1 MKLNTLAEGE
11 AWMSEDETTLNRQF
25 VRGVKKL
32 LRERGVAKNPLLVL
46 RVNDV
51 VVSWLLVRRME
62 ANLGEDPSDISGLES
77 TQTTPA
83 QADAIGKSRERLRKS
98 IKDLE
103 DYCAR
108 AGSPIDTGLA
118 DVMKPVIQ
126 QVQGTKPFFDGRV
139 IKTGTSDSGQKTQ
152 RP

>member
-1 MKLNTLAEGE
+1 MELMMLAEGE
-11 AWMSEDETTLNRQF
+11 AWMNDEERRLNGQF
-25 VRGVKKL
+25 VVGVRALLESRGVT
-32 LRERGVAKNPLLVL
+32 ENPLLAL

-62 ANLGEDPSDISGLES
+62 ARLGEEGDPEAGER
-77 TQTTPA
+77 TTPA
-83 QADAIGKSRERLRKS
+83 AADAIGKSRERLRKS

-108 AGSPIDTGLA
+108 AGTPIDTGLA

-126 QVQGTKPFFDGRV
+126 QVQGTRPFF
-139 IKTGTSDSGQKTQ
+139 
-152 RP
+152 

>member
-1 MKLNTLAEGE
+1 MKLAALTRGETWMTPEEAE
-11 AWMSEDETTLNRQF
+11 LNAGFIQ
-25 VRGVKKL
+25 GIGKL
-32 LRERGVAKNPLLVL
+32 LQARGVAENPLLVL

-51 VVSWLLVRRME
+51 VISWLLTRRLEE
-62 ANLGEDPSDISGLES
+62 ALSEEAPEATPNA

-83 QADAIGKSRERLRKS
+83 RADAIGKSRERLRKS

-108 AGSPIDTGLA
+108 AGTPIDTGIA

-126 QVQGTKPFFDGRV
+126 QVQGGKPFFEGNGEKAKR
-139 IKTGTSDSGQKTQ
+139 TQ
-152 RP
+152 TT